1 MFGGDVHWCREKYCR
16 YFDVE
21 PRIVP
26 LQPGKYT
33 IGPDDVS
40 PHIDENTTGVAAVL
54 GTTFTGHK
62 VTDLSASTTCCRR
75 SNRTFRRLA
84 VTPGQIAF

>member
-1 MFGGDVHWCREKYCR
+1 MHVVWEKFCR

-40 PHIDENTTGVAAVL
+40 PHIDENTIGVAAVL

-62 VTDLSASTTCCRR
+62 DDIVGINNL
-75 SNRTFRRLA
+75 LL
-84 VTPGQIAF
+84 QIKTGARP